1 VIDGRIPTP
10 PLPGLPT
17 PTPNISSPR
26 ASSERFLSIPEGS
39 GTQHFAFGAG
49 SRMCTGSHL
58 ANREMYI
65 WYTRMLIAFEVLPAF
80 DSTRRPIL
88 EGPLE
93 CNANPSGVSIERK
106 SFQTG
111 FKIRDREK
119 SAQWFEQTESATK
132 HMVD

>member
-1 VIDGRIPTP
+1 
-10 PLPGLPT
+10 
-17 PTPNISSPR
+17 
-26 ASSERFLSIPEGS
+26 
-39 GTQHFAFGAG
+39 
-49 SRMCTGSHL
+49 MCTGSHL